1 MQSIPDFMLYYIHG
15 YDSSPNSRKGVLFR
29 EKLGAIPLKYMEGDK
44 VVVSD
49 CLKRIK
55 ESIDKDTKVVLIGS
69 SFGGFLSA
77 KIALEN
83 RNVRKIILL
92 NPAVIP
98 PDIDLSGS
106 DFPEEIVKDIQNS
119 GLFERKI
126 PCEIFI
132 VMSTRDE
139 LIPKDWILRFA
150 MFQEAIVKFIEDDH
164 RMNRNLE
171 KLPDI
176 ISAFL

>member
-1 MQSIPDFMLYYIHG
+1 MQFIPDFMLYYIHG
-15 YDSSPNSRKGVLFR
+15 YNSSPNSRKGILFK
-29 EKLGAIPLKYMEGDK
+29 EKLGAVPLKYIEGDK
-44 VVVSD
+44 VVVED

-55 ESIDKDTKVVLIGS
+55 ESIEKDTKIMLIGS

-77 KIALEN
+77 RIALEN

-98 PDIDLSGS
+98 PDVDLSGY
-106 DFPEEIVKDIQNS
+106 DLPGEIVEDIQSS

-126 PCEIFI
+126 PCEVFI
-132 VMSTRDE
+132 IMSTRDE

-150 MFQEAIVKFIEDDH
+150 MFQEATVKFIEDDH

-171 KLPDI
+171 KLPEI
-176 ISAFL
+176 ISGFL